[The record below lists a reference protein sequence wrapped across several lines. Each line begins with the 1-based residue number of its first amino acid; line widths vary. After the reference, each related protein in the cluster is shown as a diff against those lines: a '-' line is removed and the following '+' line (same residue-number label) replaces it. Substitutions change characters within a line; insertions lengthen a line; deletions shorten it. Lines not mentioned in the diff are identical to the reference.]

1 MSWIRNPAYVYPN
14 PVAYVSKLTF
24 FFTGQPRPEEKT
36 AHGVRMLN
44 ERALALEYANLG
56 RRDYC
61 DRMVRI
67 QHTKF

>member
-1 MSWIRNPAYVYPN
+1 MYSN
-14 PVAYVSKLTF
+14 PVAYVSKLTL

>member
-1 MSWIRNPAYVYPN
+1 
-14 PVAYVSKLTF
+14 L
-24 FFTGQPRPEEKT
+24 
-36 AHGVRMLN
+36 LN
-44 ERALALEYANLG
+44 EKALALEYGSLG